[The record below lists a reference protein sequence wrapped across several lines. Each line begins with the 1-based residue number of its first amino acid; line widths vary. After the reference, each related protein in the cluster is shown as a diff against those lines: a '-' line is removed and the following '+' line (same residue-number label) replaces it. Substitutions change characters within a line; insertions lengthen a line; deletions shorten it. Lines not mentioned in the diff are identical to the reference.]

1 VGGIQE
7 AKYVQIIWQ
16 DRATARKVVESR
28 DSLRLEP
35 IDENTTEVEIV
46 SYSRIDD
53 GSPGQFAVR
62 LDSQSF
68 DVPRVELGNGTSMD
82 LLPVT
87 DPVTGLRWWV
97 EGKTWDQQRGRWLS
111 DIYRG
116 VGEVR
121 IKVGLQ
127 SCRVKVST
135 LTFTYQELEQY
146 LTDFQT
152 DFWEL
157 ILDDASYI
165 SAAAKRNRQNLLD
178 EATLRAIVKFVECVE
193 LVLKNPKVELREV
206 QRLIPRKNVR
216 PVPRTFMEM
225 ATRGSTRT
233 LTSRAYQ
240 ESLDLP
246 ENRYAHHALRKM
258 YQITKALCTV
268 AASQARSLERSL
280 EAHRQ
285 RLSNFSNLKIINKDA
300 VMHDLMDKERAIV
313 EMASRVSEKN
323 AHFSQ
328 LVRLHPATGL
338 QDFQGKRLQ
347 RLLVILGKRADLIQG
362 KPFFA
367 KIRSNESKPWY
378 VFPDG
383 EYATVDLGV
392 FSEELEPNSDYEYE
406 ILGKID
412 YTTIAGTNRTRHNFA
427 LLTVNEFRILK
438 SQKHESLTQ
447 RLTAVQQQVSD
458 LENCGWQRSLTK
470 EEVEQQKREVGS
482 IEKIIGLIMNKQE
495 ILSSLSRE
503 LATKLPALRAALRI
517 FEKDKVKLDSRFP
530 NSMTYV
536 QNPAYQGI
544 HVTFSKIKER
554 SGINDDE
561 ILLAMDRIEEIG
573 LVNISMLY
581 ERWCLLQIIKV
592 LTRFRY
598 RPELDWK
605 HKLVTQV
612 LDHGRNVAIDFENS
626 GLRRKLTLHYE
637 MELDNG
643 KRPDFVLDVSANCNG
658 AEVSTT
664 KRFVMDAKFYQDINN
679 DRHGGLRQVVNELYN
694 DKDYAE
700 GGQNAVFILHPSSKA
715 APSRATP
722 QEWSRDNYYGEVP
735 LFDWDDSPPDHRY
748 GGVFLSPIANGSY
761 LDPLQRAIGMFLQYG
776 MENNDTKKCKHGALT
791 ENGVFCLVCGSS
803 DVSCRQSPINPKA
816 WWTTCNDCNHFT
828 TYNHCRV
835 CDNRLIKNG
844 EYWSYHAVEPLNPI
858 NIKCPSCGGLL

>member
-1 VGGIQE
+1 MGGIQE
-7 AKYVQIIWQ
+7 AKYIQVVWQ
-16 DRATARKVVESR
+16 DRATARKVVESH

-53 GSPGQFAVR
+53 GTPGQFAVR
-62 LDSQSF
+62 LDSQSL
-68 DVPRVELGNGTSMD
+68 DVPRVEQANGTSID
-82 LLPVT
+82 LLPLT

-97 EGKTWDQQRGRWLS
+97 EGKTWDKQRGRWLS

-127 SCRVKVST
+127 SCRVKIST
-135 LTFTYQELEQY
+135 STFTHQELERY

-165 SAAAKRNRQNLLD
+165 SAASKRSQQNLLD
-178 EATLRAIVKFVECVE
+178 AATLRAIAKFVESVE
-193 LVLKNPKVELREV
+193 LVLQNPKVELREV
-206 QRLIPRKNVR
+206 QRLKPRKNVR

-225 ATRGSTRT
+225 ATRGNTRT

-246 ENRYAHHALRKM
+246 ENRYAHHALRKV

-280 EAHRQ
+280 EANRQ
-285 RLSNFSNLKIINKDA
+285 RLSNFSNIKVINKDA
-300 VMHDLMDKERAIV
+300 VMHDLMDKERV
-313 EMASRVSEKN
+313 MLEDESRVSKKN
-323 AHFSQ
+323 VHFAQ
-328 LVRLHPATGL
+328 LVSLHPASGHL
-338 QDFQGKRLQ
+338 EFRDERVPCL
-347 RLLVILGKRADLIQG
+347 RVLLGERADKIPG
-362 KPFFA
+362 NHFFA
-367 KIRSNESKPWY
+367 KVRSSETKPW
-378 VFPDG
+378 FMPRDG
-383 EYATVDLGV
+383 GYITVELGV
-392 FSEELEPNSDYEYE
+392 FSDQVAAGSEYE
-406 ILGKID
+406 ILGEID
-412 YTTIAGTNRTRHNFA
+412 YTKTKRDNKKTWHNFK
-427 LLTVNEFRILK
+427 LLEASEFRLVK
-438 SQKHESLTQ
+438 SAKHEQQLSV
-447 RLTAVQQQVSD
+447 AKQQVRY
-458 LENCGWQRSLTK
+458 LESRDWQRSLT
-470 EEVEQQKREVGS
+470 EEEAEQQKREARS
-482 IEKIIGLIMNKQE
+482 IEKIIGLVMAKQE
-495 ILSSLSRE
+495 ILASLSRE
-503 LATKLPALRAALRI
+503 LAPKLPALRAALKS
-517 FEKDKVKLDSRFP
+517 FEGEKVKLDSRFP

-544 HVTFSKIKER
+544 HVAFSRIKEG
-554 SGINDDE
+554 SGITDDE

-573 LVNISMLY
+573 LVNISTLY

-598 RPELDWK
+598 LPEYGWK
-605 HKLVTQV
+605 RKLITQV

-626 GLRRKLTLHYE
+626 GLRRKLRLTYE

-643 KRPDFVLDVSANCNG
+643 KRPDFVLDVSANYNG
-658 AEVSTT
+658 AEASTT

-679 DRHGGLRQVVNELYN
+679 DRHGGLQQVVNELYN

-735 LFDWDDSPPDHRY
+735 LFDWDNSPPNHRY

-816 WWTTCNDCNHFT
+816 WWTTCNDCDHFT
-828 TYNHCRV
+828 TYNYCRE

-844 EYWSYHAVEPLNPI
+844 EYWSYHSVEPLNPI